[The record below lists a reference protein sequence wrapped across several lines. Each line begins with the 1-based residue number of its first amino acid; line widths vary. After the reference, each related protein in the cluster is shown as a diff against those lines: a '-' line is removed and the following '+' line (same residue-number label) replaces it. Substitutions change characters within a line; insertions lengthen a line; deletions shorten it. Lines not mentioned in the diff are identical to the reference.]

1 VKGLFTTHAEV
12 LRACEHQYAP
22 GAHFVLLGD
31 MDGAIEGRRAGL
43 VLRDSLL
50 MVLPGG
56 MTLAAYLFRKPL
68 GMASLVANLLKYGEG
83 VLNIQLCRVTADGS
97 AWLPEAEK
105 GRFPTNVLLVHANG
119 CRQVGSRRV
128 HSGKTPEV
136 LGERV
141 SGLYNVGTDRNLPSA
156 WMSKCYGDEGG
167 METLVEWDCQPG
179 CPVHEVDQG
188 EGNSRYQL
196 QFASVA
202 DAIDWLRK
210 LVSA

>member
-1 VKGLFTTHAEV
+1 
-12 LRACEHQYAP
+12 
-22 GAHFVLLGD
+22 
-31 MDGAIEGRRAGL
+31 
-43 VLRDSLL
+43 
-50 MVLPGG
+50 
-56 MTLAAYLFRKPL
+56 
-68 GMASLVANLLKYGEG
+68 MASLVANLLKYGEG

-156 WMSKCYGDEGG
+156 WMSKCYGDEDG

-179 CPVHEVDQG
+179 CPVPKVDQG
-188 EGNSRYQL
+188 EGNSRYHL

-210 LVSA
+210 LISA